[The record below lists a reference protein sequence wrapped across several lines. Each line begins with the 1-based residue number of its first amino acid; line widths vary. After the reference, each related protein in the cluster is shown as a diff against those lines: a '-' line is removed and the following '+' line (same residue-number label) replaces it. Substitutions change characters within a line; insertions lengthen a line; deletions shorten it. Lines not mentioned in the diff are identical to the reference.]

1 MMQIQ
6 KGQVKYKDRTDIICT
21 YGVVDGKQYYFLDGE
36 KLGKGRIVASTVLVE
51 AIDPLVLASNIG
63 VLDEEGNV
71 VIPFE
76 NKAVKPVADKAMIVE
91 VAKPVTPSVIE
102 AANLRRDPLAATR
115 LVTTPAAIKEKVNA
129 KMGVGGRF
137 LFNDQF
143 SEASVYDLDGNN
155 LLDGKLYSFIGYND
169 GVLYLAGNTAET
181 EVVTYSLNKEEVVVE
196 KPKEEETLDVKDI
209 EVSTEDIDKALGDV
223 VEEEKILHPIE
234 FKDESPKLENSDFP
248 DIPVEDTEE
257 EKVDEKDRYEDTNT
271 KEVAGMSFVPTIDEG
286 ISSDNHT
293 EKEAVEEKNEEVV
306 EIPTAVDKVSL
317 FEHQAKHAESPNEE
331 IATFENRGSHTF
343 EKEENIIEDTAEVM
357 AGLIDQN
364 KKQKD
369 IIAEQERQI
378 DSLLDFKR
386 KAFEENKT
394 LVETNEVLK
403 KKLRL
408 LEKESLS
415 NDERVTE
422 LEEELN
428 ELRMQVSGKDDLAR
442 LVADAKNLLGETE

>member
-143 SEASVYDLDGNN
+143 SEASVYDLDGK
-155 LLDGKLYSFIGYND
+155 LLDNYNSKTI
-169 GVLYLAGNTAET
+169 N
-181 EVVTYSLNKEEVVVE
+181 
-196 KPKEEETLDVKDI
+196 
-209 EVSTEDIDKALGDV
+209 
-223 VEEEKILHPIE
+223 KIL
-234 FKDESPKLENSDFP
+234 
-248 DIPVEDTEE
+248 
-257 EKVDEKDRYEDTNT
+257 
-271 KEVAGMSFVPTIDEG
+271 
-286 ISSDNHT
+286 DN
-293 EKEAVEEKNEEVV
+293 
-306 EIPTAVDKVSL
+306 
-317 FEHQAKHAESPNEE
+317 
-331 IATFENRGSHTF
+331 AT
-343 EKEENIIEDTAEVM
+343 
-357 AGLIDQN
+357 
-364 KKQKD
+364 
-369 IIAEQERQI
+369 
-378 DSLLDFKR
+378 
-386 KAFEENKT
+386 
-394 LVETNEVLK
+394 LK
-403 KKLRL
+403 KYVYKKDSKEYKL
-408 LEKESLS
+408 
-415 NDERVTE
+415 V
-422 LEEELN
+422 N
-428 ELRMQVSGKDDLAR
+428 E
-442 LVADAKNLLGETE
+442 

>member
-71 VIPFE
+71 IIPFE

-196 KPKEEETLDVKDI
+196 EPKEEETLDVKNI

-271 KEVAGMSFVPTIDEG
+271 KEVSGMSFVPTIDEG
-286 ISSDNHT
+286 ISRDNHT

-306 EIPTAVDKVSL
+306 EIPTAVDKVAL
-317 FEHQAKHAESPNEE
+317 FEHQAKHAETPNEE

-394 LVETNEVLK
+394 LVETNEALK

>member
-143 SEASVYDLDGNN
+143 SEASVYDLEGNN

-196 KPKEEETLDVKDI
+196 EPKEEETLDVKNI

-271 KEVAGMSFVPTIDEG
+271 KEVASMSFVPTIDEG
-286 ISSDNHT
+286 ISRDNHA

-306 EIPTAVDKVSL
+306 EIPTAVDTVSL
-317 FEHQAKHAESPNEE
+317 FEHQAKHAERPNEE
-331 IATFENRGSHTF
+331 IAAFGNRRGHTF
-343 EKEENIIEDTAEVM
+343 DSEDSIIEDTTEVM
-357 AGLIDQN
+357 AGLIEQN

-378 DSLLDFKR
+378 DSLLDFKK

-394 LVETNEVLK
+394 LVETNEALK
-403 KKLRL
+403 KKLRS

-422 LEEELN
+422 LEEELSK
-428 ELRMQVSGKDDLAR
+428 LRMQVSGKDDLAR

>member
-196 KPKEEETLDVKDI
+196 EPKEEETLDVKDI

-271 KEVAGMSFVPTIDEG
+271 KEVASMSFVPTIDEG
-286 ISSDNHT
+286 ISRDNHT

-317 FEHQAKHAESPNEE
+317 FEHQAKHTERPNEE
-331 IATFENRGSHTF
+331 IATFENRESHTF

-378 DSLLDFKR
+378 DSLLDFKK

-394 LVETNEVLK
+394 LVETNEALK

>member
-181 EVVTYSLNKEEVVVE
+181 EVVTYSLNKEEVVE
-196 KPKEEETLDVKDI
+196 EEAKEEETLDVKDI

-223 VEEEKILHPIE
+223 VEEEKILHPVE

-248 DIPVEDTEE
+248 DIPVEDNEE
-257 EKVDEKDRYEDTNT
+257 EKVDEKDKYEDTNT
-271 KEVAGMSFVPTIDEG
+271 KEVVSMNFVPTIDEG

-293 EKEAVEEKNEEVV
+293 EEEVVEEKNEEIV

-317 FEHQAKHAESPNEE
+317 FEHQAKHAERPIEE
-331 IATFENRGSHTF
+331 IATVERRSHAF
-343 EKEENIIEDTAEVM
+343 NHEDSIIEDTTEVM
-357 AGLIDQN
+357 AGLIEQN
-364 KKQKD
+364 KRQKD

-394 LVETNEVLK
+394 LVEANETLK

-422 LEEELN
+422 LEEELSK
-428 ELRMQVSGKDDLAR
+428 LRMQVSGKDDLAR